1 MNVNLQMMNN
11 NMMYFNE
18 WVKHNES
25 WRGKLQIIGNNLVY
39 QGNGNQDAIDISN
52 YYLPQILENPLLRE
66 QIQMKNHLQ
75 AEDIFRVIRVNVLAS
90 KEGNVVD
97 EQAYIADVVMEQD
110 DMEQY
115 FLVVE
120 DNLGHKFKITQNIE
134 LVLQTYQ
141 KLRNKNTN
149 ISLEDFKKEMEGL
162 WHE

>member
-66 QIQMKNHLQ
+66 QIQIKNHLQ

-90 KEGNVVD
+90 EEGNVVD

>member
-90 KEGNVVD
+90 EEGNVVD

>member
-1 MNVNLQMMNN
+1 MNVNLQMMDN

-39 QGNGNQDAIDISN
+39 QVNGNQDAIDISN

-90 KEGNVVD
+90 EEGNVVD

-149 ISLEDFKKEMEGL
+149 ISLKDFKKEMEGL
-162 WHE
+162 WYE

>member
-1 MNVNLQMMNN
+1 MNVNLQMMDN

-90 KEGNVVD
+90 EESDVVD

-134 LVLQTYQ
+134 LILQTYQ

-149 ISLEDFKKEMEGL
+149 ILLEDFKKEMEGL

>member
-1 MNVNLQMMNN
+1 MNVNLQMMDN
-11 NMMYFNE
+11 NMMYFND

-90 KEGNVVD
+90 EEGNVVD

-149 ISLEDFKKEMEGL
+149 ISLKDFKKEMEGL
-162 WHE
+162 WYE

>member
-75 AEDIFRVIRVNVLAS
+75 AEYIFRVIRVNVLAS
-90 KEGNVVD
+90 EEGNVVD

>member
-1 MNVNLQMMNN
+1 MNVNLQMMDN

-90 KEGNVVD
+90 EEGNVVD

-141 KLRNKNTN
+141 KLRNKNAN

>member
-1 MNVNLQMMNN
+1 MNVNLQMMDN

-52 YYLPQILENPLLRE
+52 YYLPQILENPLLQE

-90 KEGNVVD
+90 EEGNVVD

-149 ISLEDFKKEMEGL
+149 ISLKDFKKEMEGL
-162 WHE
+162 WYE